1 MTEAEAD
8 VAIPSLPYTDEDLV
22 IVSGVQK
29 EHESNVYGYIS
40 TMDYQ
45 VTHRP
50 DHHCAAKSSQ
60 KCGFRMISL
69 VSRMNIAQT
78 IPNDGDGDLLS
89 PRGVASAPG

>member
-1 MTEAEAD
+1 MTEAEAE

-45 VTHRP
+45 V
-50 DHHCAAKSSQ
+50 
-60 KCGFRMISL
+60 MY
-69 VSRMNIAQT
+69 
-78 IPNDGDGDLLS
+78 
-89 PRGVASAPG
+89 